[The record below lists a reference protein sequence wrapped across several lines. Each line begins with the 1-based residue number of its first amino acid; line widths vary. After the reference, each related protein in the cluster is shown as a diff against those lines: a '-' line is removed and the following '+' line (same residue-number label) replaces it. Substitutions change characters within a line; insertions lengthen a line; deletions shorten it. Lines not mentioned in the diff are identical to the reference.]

1 MDQFL
6 QEAPVVQAFQNI
18 PETKIQTVFT
28 FTQYKNQMQKQSVKE
43 LNLNQLSILLVISPR
58 VR

>member
-6 QEAPVVQAFQNI
+6 QEALVVQAFQNI
-18 PETKIQTVFT
+18 PETKIQMVFT